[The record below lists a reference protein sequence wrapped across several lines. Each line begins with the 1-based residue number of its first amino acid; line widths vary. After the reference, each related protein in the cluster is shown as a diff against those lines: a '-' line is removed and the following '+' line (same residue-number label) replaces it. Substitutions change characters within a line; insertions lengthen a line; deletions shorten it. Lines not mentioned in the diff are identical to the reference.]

1 MRVSLFLSRDELI
14 EFSEC
19 HQRSKVI
26 AWLSAA
32 GYRFEIAAD
41 GWPKVLRAAVEA
53 KLLPAGTRRTLK
65 KTEPDF
71 SVYGTPKK
79 AA

>member
-1 MRVSLFLSRDELI
+1 MSLFLSRDELI
-14 EFSEC
+14 EFSAC
-19 HQRSKVI
+19 QQRRKVI
-26 AWLSAA
+26 AWLTEA

-53 KLLPAGTRRTLK
+53 RLLPAHAKRTLK

-71 SVYGTPKK
+71 SVYGQTEK

>member
-1 MRVSLFLSRDELI
+1 MSLFLTRDELQ

-19 HQRSKVI
+19 HHRSKVI
-26 AWLSAA
+26 AWLTQA
-32 GYRFEIAAD
+32 GYKFEIAAD

-53 KLLPAGTRRTLK
+53 RLLPAGTRRTLK

-71 SVYGTPKK
+71 SVYGQTEK

>member
-1 MRVSLFLSRDELI
+1 MSLFLSRDELM

-19 HQRSKVI
+19 HRRQKVI
-26 AWLSAA
+26 EWLTQA

-53 KLLPAGTRRTLK
+53 KLLPSGAKRTIK

-71 SVYGTPKK
+71 SAYGTPKK

>member
-1 MRVSLFLSRDELI
+1 MSLFLSRDELM

-19 HQRSKVI
+19 HRRQKVI
-26 AWLSAA
+26 AWLTAA
-32 GYRFEIAAD
+32 GYKFEIAAD

-53 KLLPAGTRRTLK
+53 RLLPAGSRRTLK

-71 SVYGTPKK
+71 SVYGQTEK

>member
-1 MRVSLFLSRDELI
+1 MSLFLTRDELI

-19 HQRSKVI
+19 HQRGKMI
-26 AWLSAA
+26 AWLTQA
-32 GYRFEIAAD
+32 GYKFEIAAD
-41 GWPKVLRAAVEA
+41 GWPKVLRAAVESR
-53 KLLPAGTRRTLK
+53 LLPTGAKRTLK

-71 SVYGTPKK
+71 SAYGSPQK

>member
-1 MRVSLFLSRDELI
+1 MSLFLSRDELI

-19 HQRSKVI
+19 QQRRKVI
-26 AWLSAA
+26 AWLTEA

-53 KLLPAGTRRTLK
+53 KLLPSGTRRTLK

-71 SVYGTPKK
+71 SVYGQTEK

>member
-1 MRVSLFLSRDELI
+1 MSLFLSRDELI

-19 HQRSKVI
+19 HHRGKII
-26 AWLSAA
+26 AWLTSA
-32 GYRFEIAAD
+32 GYKFEIAAD

-53 KLLPAGTRRTLK
+53 RLLPAGTRRTLK

-71 SVYGTPKK
+71 SVYGQTEK